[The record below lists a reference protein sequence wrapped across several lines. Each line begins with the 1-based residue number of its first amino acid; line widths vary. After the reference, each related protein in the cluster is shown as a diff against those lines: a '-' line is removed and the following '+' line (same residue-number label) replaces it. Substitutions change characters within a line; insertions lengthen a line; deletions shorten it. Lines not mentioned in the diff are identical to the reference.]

1 MGVTFPVL
9 YTAGDSTVM
18 EAYDVYKDN
27 LAVPSV
33 FVINPQGQITW
44 KFISPHYTQR
54 VLAERVLKNIP

>member
-9 YTAGDSTVM
+9 YTAGDSSVM
-18 EAYDVYKDN
+18 RAYDVYSGN

-44 KFISPHYTQR
+44 KFISPDYTQR
-54 VLAERVLKNIP
+54 VLAERVLRNIP